1 MKIKLV
7 IFDLDGTLIDAY
19 KAIAES
25 FNYTM
30 RELSLP
36 QQSFLAIKKAVG
48 WGDEALLKPYVPPK
62 IMFLALKIY
71 RGHHKLSLLRV
82 ARLIPYTRKILLK
95 LRKRKIMLAVASNR
109 PTQFS
114 LLILKKLEI
123 RKYFD
128 YILCADKLRFRKPHP
143 QILNSIVRKLKV
155 GKSQTLYVGDMAI
168 DAETGRRAGIK
179 AFIVLGGSSSRREI
193 EIARPYK
200 IIVNLC
206 GFFKVIDAGPL
217 Q

>member
-62 IMFLALKIY
+62 IIPLALRIY
-71 RGHHKLSLLRV
+71 RGHHKLSLFRG
-82 ARLIPYTRKILLK
+82 ARLIPCARKILLK

-114 LLILKKLEI
+114 LLILRKLKI

-128 YILCADKLRFRKPHP
+128 YVLCADKLKFRKPHP

-155 GKSQTLYVGDMAI
+155 GKSQTLYAGDMAI

-179 AFIVLGGSSSRREI
+179 AFIVLGGSSSKAEI
-193 EIARPYK
+193 IKENPCK
-200 IIVNLC
+200 IVKNLC
-206 GFFKVIDAGPL
+206 GMLGAIDAG
-217 Q
+217 